1 MCNPRRIRVSAT
13 RQLDEAWQREVSR
26 RVELQAR
33 VVGEARV
40 RQNLEG
46 TVGRPALL
54 ALEGV
59 LAAPGSGWERVER
72 GFRYGVEGGY
82 VLYATDDQTLEI
94 VATQSDE
101 VRALGEATETL
112 SGQLQTTLE
121 REGEFHYYDDSNI
134 TTPAAETQ
142 ARRVAE
148 QNLESAARAER
159 QRVAD
164 EAESAASSQI
174 ESEARNRANAQ
185 LEQKAQRRQEELS
198 AQARE
203 HLRTVGVRARQVF
216 HRALASAYRE
226 ALLSYAR
233 RNGAE
238 IMHCNEDGESFEIEF
253 RVAR

>member
-1 MCNPRRIRVSAT
+1 VSAT
-13 RQLDEAWQREVSR
+13 RQLDEAWQREVLR

-59 LAAPGSGWERVER
+59 LAAPSSGWVRVER
-72 GFRYGVEGGY
+72 GFRYDVEGGY
-82 VLYATDDQTLEI
+82 VLYATDDQMLEI

-101 VRALGEATETL
+101 VQALGEATETL
-112 SGQLQTTLE
+112 SGQLQTTIE
-121 REGEFHYYDDSNI
+121 REGEFRYYDDSGI
-134 TTPAAETQ
+134 SETVAESA
-142 ARRVAE
+142 ARRDAE
-148 QNLESAARAER
+148 QNLESAAQAER
-159 QRVAD
+159 QRVMG
-164 EAESAASSQI
+164 EAESAASSQL
-174 ESEARNRANAQ
+174 EGEARQRAVAQ
-185 LEQKAQRRQEELS
+185 LEQNTQRRREELS

-238 IMHCNEDGESFEIEF
+238 GVQYTEDGDSFEIEF